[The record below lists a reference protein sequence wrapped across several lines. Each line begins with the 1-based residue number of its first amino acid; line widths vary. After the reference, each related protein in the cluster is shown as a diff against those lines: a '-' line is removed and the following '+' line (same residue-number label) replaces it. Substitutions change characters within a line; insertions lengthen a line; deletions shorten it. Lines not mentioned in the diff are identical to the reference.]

1 MNINNESIEDIS
13 WLYEKQEQEY
23 IASSSLLIR
32 DIEIPIISSTSQDII
47 SANIQSFK
55 SNCLPT
61 KVICGKSIPI
71 TYRKGLNNVKIA
83 NSSSRAYSRYV
94 RSIFDRK
101 KSIIL
106 NNRDKNNRL
115 LNRDNISLS
124 IQDSSSSSE
133 GDCNISVQLSNSNFQ
148 TISSIQITPLETQ
161 TTSSSITSSRY
172 ETPRL
177 MTSSPTLSN
186 LSYFISIFKE
196 NPSTYKIIS
205 KFKRFKEISSKNF
218 IYKIHKLLGYGY
230 HGVVFLAQQKP
241 IYNDN
246 LFEHNID
253 VQNNCNT
260 FNSIDKDCF
269 ISNLAKNDS
278 EHKINNEADSFVKS
292 CNKQK
297 SIWIRGYNWILP
309 LVQYNK
315 STSSIENNND
325 ENISKSEKNLV
336 AIKIINLEPLILQDN
351 RNFHTS
357 LIGMDILEQ
366 LHEEIKV
373 LISCENNQSVVRYIE
388 SFHINP
394 NYIGVVTE
402 YIPGYTLRDIY
413 KSYGAFPE
421 SIVSYVCYKI
431 LNVLSYMTSFN
442 FRYKKVHKDIKAANI
457 MIDCNTGNLKLID
470 FGVCQVLDTVLG
482 THPNICAGTLQWM
495 APEMISNCRCL
506 SGISEF
512 EDLEYD
518 PSIDIWSLGVT
529 ALELA
534 IGFPPNIYKFIAN
547 LCNNNLKENL
557 TRSNSEKGYLTKGSS
572 NYIEH
577 SDNLSD
583 NFEAHLSNINDIH
596 LCLKYNAEYIN
607 NDFSFIRSYFKEL
620 ETMNN
625 NNYKFSDSF
634 IDFLNCTI
642 CTDKKKRWNC
652 DELLKHPFIVSKKKY
667 QNIYKS
673 FQVIEKELYRYNLNR
688 NKSTNLTLE
697 KNNSSDKF
705 YNGVSYKNE
714 LDSKLSIQLDQDTQK
729 FTVDSNIETIDDLP
743 NSFIYNN
750 EELKFELS
758 DISDLEN
765 YEDISSE

>member
-1 MNINNESIEDIS
+1 MNIDNESIEDIS
-13 WLYEKQEQEY
+13 WLYDKQEQKY
-23 IASSSLLIR
+23 IASSNLLIR
-32 DIEIPIISSTSQDII
+32 DIEIPSIPSTSRDII

-61 KVICGKSIPI
+61 KIICGKSIPI
-71 TYRKGLNNVKIA
+71 TYRKGLDHVKIA
-83 NSSSRAYSRYV
+83 NNSSKAYSRYV
-94 RSIFDRK
+94 RSIFDKK
-101 KSIIL
+101 KSTIL
-106 NNRDKNNRL
+106 NNTDRNNRL
-115 LNRDNISLS
+115 LSRNDINLS
-124 IQDSSSSSE
+124 IQDSSSSGS
-133 GDCNISVQLSNSNFQ
+133 DCNISVQLSNSNSQ
-148 TISSIQITPLETQ
+148 ITSSIQITPLEIQ

-177 MTSSPTLSN
+177 MTYSSLSN

-205 KFKRFKEISSKNF
+205 KFKRCKEISSTSF
-218 IYKIHKLLGYGY
+218 IYRIHKLLGYGY

-241 IYNDN
+241 IYNNN
-246 LFEHNID
+246 LFEHNND
-253 VQNNCNT
+253 VQNDYNT
-260 FNSIDKDCF
+260 FNSIDKDYF
-269 ISNLAKNDS
+269 ISNSVKSDD
-278 EHKINNEADSFVKS
+278 EYKMNNEADSFVKS

-309 LVQYNK
+309 LIQYNK
-315 STSSIENNND
+315 STLSIENNN
-325 ENISKSEKNLV
+325 ENTSSNEKNLV

-351 RNFHTS
+351 RNIHTS

-366 LHEEIKV
+366 LHEEIRV

-421 SIVSYVCYKI
+421 SIISYVCYKI

-457 MIDCNTGNLKLID
+457 MIDCHTGNLKLID
-470 FGVCQVLDTVLG
+470 FGVCQILDTVLG
-482 THPNICAGTLQWM
+482 THPNIRAGTLQWM
-495 APEMISNCRCL
+495 APEMISSCKCL
-506 SGISEF
+506 NGISGF
-512 EDLEYD
+512 ESLEYD

-547 LCNNNLKENL
+547 LCNNNLEENL
-557 TRSNSEKGYLTKGSS
+557 TRNHSERCHLTKGSL

-577 SDNLSD
+577 SDNLND
-583 NFEAHLSNINDIH
+583 NLEAHLNNVNDIH
-596 LCLKYNAEYIN
+596 LCLKYNNEYIN
-607 NDFSFIRSYFKEL
+607 NDFSFIRSYFKEF
-620 ETMNN
+620 ETIHNN
-625 NNYKFSDSF
+625 SYKFSDSF

-642 CTDKKKRWNC
+642 CIDKKKRWSC
-652 DELLKHPFIVSKKKY
+652 DELLKHPFIVNKKKY
-667 QNIYKS
+667 QNIYKN
-673 FQVIEKELYRYNLNR
+673 FQIIEKELYRYNLNR
-688 NKSTNLTLE
+688 SKSVNLTLE
-697 KNNSSDKF
+697 KNNSSDKS
-705 YNGVSYKNE
+705 NSGVSYKYE
-714 LDSKLSIQLDQDTQK
+714 LDNESSTYLDQTTQK

-765 YEDISSE
+765 YKDINSE